1 MEPGHPPRQDPPTG
15 HSHDQVN
22 GAPPRPGSR
31 RGWMSD
37 SPLDGGS
44 GWPTSAYMIVPRQPA
59 APAQESTAEEPEE
72 APQELATIV
81 EPSKKGRIAAL
92 VVGIIVLIIAA
103 VGGVLATRDTS
114 SSGKSGQPET
124 ITSPTVDA
132 TTAGPSADPSVDA
145 SGSAV
150 PYLGGSA
157 AGSTTPDPSGSPD
170 PGAVVLSPL
179 PENTVILHAGTVW
192 IALLVGRP
200 DDMFDLDAGVKQT
213 AGADISAGALG
224 LTATNGAYFAP
235 WTAVEFP
242 SLAGCSAV
250 PAAQWTTQILLAALV
265 LGAKACVR
273 SSELRFGWFTPR
285 GGDAVVSGAIYTTYL
300 DFTVYRKTG
309 D

>member
-1 MEPGHPPRQDPPTG
+1 
-15 HSHDQVN
+15 
-22 GAPPRPGSR
+22 
-31 RGWMSD
+31 MSD

-114 SSGKSGQPET
+114 SPGKSGQPET

-250 PAAQWTTQILLAALV
+250 PAAQWTTQILLAAPGARREGVRAQQRTALWLV
-265 LGAKACVR
+265 HAAR
-273 SSELRFGWFTPR
+273 RRRR
-285 GGDAVVSGAIYTTYL
+285 GERRDLHHLPGLHRVQEDRRLNGSHGVPPCTA
-300 DFTVYRKTG
+300 
-309 D
+309 